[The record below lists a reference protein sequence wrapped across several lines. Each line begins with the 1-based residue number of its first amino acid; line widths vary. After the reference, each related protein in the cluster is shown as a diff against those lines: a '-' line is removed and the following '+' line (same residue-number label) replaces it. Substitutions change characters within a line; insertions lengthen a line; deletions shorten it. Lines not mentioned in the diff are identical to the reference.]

1 MEKTKKNWWLKLPEN
16 FYEKDEI
23 KMIEAM
29 PEGSVYINFYF
40 KILLKSLSNDGEL
53 LFKDTIPYT
62 PEMLSSITNTPVAT
76 VKYALDLFIKLGLLE
91 IINGETLHMIELK
104 KMVGCET
111 KYAEKKREYRL
122 KEKEKM
128 LEDKVQT
135 KKDNVRQE
143 TRAKS
148 LELRETT
155 TSESEEKMKEKKTSS
170 SPLGYLD
177 LEEFSKLN
185 KATKERIFKSNI
197 SEAKVRAI
205 YKVVDELEKRGS
217 VKDFNAYLYSA
228 LSKEWD
234 IKEAVKNR
242 TKDIDVMKI
251 LTNGLILEA
260 EVYNWDLSKI
270 ENEFEK
276 RTKKYPELL
285 RKLYLEK
292 LREYFGR

>member
-1 MEKTKKNWWLKLPEN
+1 MEKAKKNWWLKLPEN

-29 PEGSVYINFYF
+29 PEGAVYINFYF

-91 IINGETLHMIELK
+91 VINGETLHMIELK

-122 KEKEKM
+122 KGKVAV
-128 LEDKVQT
+128 LEDKVET

-143 TRAKS
+143 TRVKS

-155 TSESEEKMKEKKTSS
+155 TSEKREEKISS
-170 SPLGYLD
+170 SSTGYLD
-177 LEEFSKLN
+177 SEEFNKLN
-185 KATKERIFKSNI
+185 KATKERISKLGV
-197 SEAKVRAI
+197 SEAKVKAI
-205 YKVVDELEKRGS
+205 YKVVDELEKRGA

-234 IKEAVKNR
+234 IKEAVENK
-242 TKDIDVMKI
+242 TKDIEVMQTI
-251 LTNGLILEA
+251 TSNLIITAEA
-260 EVYNWDLSKI
+260 CHWDLSKI
-270 ENEFEK
+270 ESEFEK
-276 RTKKYPELL
+276 STKKYPELL
-285 RKLYLEK
+285 RKMYFEK
-292 LREYFGR
+292 LKECLRR

>member
-29 PEGSVYINFYF
+29 PEGAVYINFYF

-143 TRAKS
+143 TRVKS
-148 LELRETT
+148 LELRKTT
-155 TSESEEKMKEKKTSS
+155 TSESEEKEKVISS
-170 SPLGYLD
+170 SPLGHLD

-185 KATKERIFKSNI
+185 KATKERISKLGL
-197 SEAKVRAI
+197 SETKIKAI
-205 YKVVDELEKRGS
+205 YKVVEELEKRGA

-234 IKEAVKNR
+234 IKETVENK
-242 TKDIDVMKI
+242 TKDIDVMKT

-260 EVYNWDLSKI
+260 EAYNWDLSKI

-276 RTKKYPELL
+276 RSKKYPELL
-285 RKLYLEK
+285 RKMYLEK
-292 LREYFGR
+292 LKEYFRR